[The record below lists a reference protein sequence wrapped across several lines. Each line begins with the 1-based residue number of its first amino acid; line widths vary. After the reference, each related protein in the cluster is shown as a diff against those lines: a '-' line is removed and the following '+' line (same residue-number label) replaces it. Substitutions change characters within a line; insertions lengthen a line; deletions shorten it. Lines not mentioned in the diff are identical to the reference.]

1 MSEARAGAAETPNG
15 GPGHAA
21 APVCMAPAPGRSGWA
36 GVVCGM
42 LAITVTYVFFLI
54 HAEFA
59 LIELFRPLVGE
70 GGLKPLMASLGA
82 GGIAGSL
89 LAAAVFKKSLQRLL
103 LCGAFLLCAL
113 SAFVAGRHPAAGLA
127 PLLGGLTGLGCGLLT
142 VTLACVLGSVLPPA
156 RLGLCVG
163 AGTGL
168 AYALCNMPV
177 LFAASPAAQALVA
190 AAACLLGAALSAR
203 LSPLVADPA
212 RGREH
217 SRGIA
222 WLWVLVFALLIW
234 LDSAAFY
241 VIQHSSALRSHTW
254 EGGWV
259 LWGNAGTHL
268 LGALL
273 AGWLVDRG
281 RRAFPAWAAAAGLII
296 ACVLLSA
303 GDTGPAPRLLYTTGV
318 SFYSTLLVVQAAG
331 PGGPWQA
338 GRLFALAGWVG
349 SALGIGMAQDLAGV
363 PTWFLGVAAG
373 GLGVALALRTRW
385 LAKAAPVL
393 LLGLAGL
400 SQLRAEAPSLLI
412 ARGREVYIA
421 EGCIHCHSQYV
432 RPSEPL
438 DIERWGPASST
449 PLPAEYTPPLPG
461 NRRQGPDLA
470 NVANRR
476 IREWQRLH
484 LIDPQAITPRSRM
497 PSYARLFEGDGEA
510 GQALLDYLCSLGVD
524 TLPARR
530 AFVAAWRPEG
540 GLPAGRASEGRKLYL
555 QVCSNCHGPEGRGDG
570 PLAPRLVMKAADLTR
585 RPLLR
590 LPNGPD
596 GRPPSLELARLIKF
610 GVEGTLMAGHEYLS
624 AQELADLA
632 AHIQALPSGAA
643 AGR

>member
-1 MSEARAGAAETPNG
+1 VG
-15 GPGHAA
+15 GLCA
-21 APVCMAPAPGRSGWA
+21 VLS
-36 GVVCGM
+36 
-42 LAITVTYVFFLI
+42 ITATYVFFLI

-70 GGLKPLMASLGA
+70 GGLMPLMGSLGA

-89 LAAAVFKKSLQRLL
+89 LAAAVFKKSRQRLL
-103 LCGAFLLCAL
+103 LGGAFLLCSL
-113 SAFVAGRHPAAGLA
+113 SALLASPLAAAGLA
-127 PLLGGLTGLGCGLLT
+127 PLLGGLTGLGCGVLT
-142 VTLACVLGSVLPPA
+142 VTLACVLGSVLPPG

-177 LFAASPAAQALVA
+177 LFAASPSAQALAA
-190 AAACLLGAALSAR
+190 AAACLLGAGLSLCLA
-203 LSPLVADPA
+203 PVVAVPS

-217 SRGIA
+217 APGIA

-241 VIQHSSALRSHTW
+241 VIQHSPALRSLTW

-259 LWGNAGTHL
+259 LWGNASTHL

-281 RRAFPAWAAAAGLII
+281 WRALSVWVAAAGLII

-349 SALGIGMAQDLAGV
+349 SALGIGMAQDLSGV
-363 PTWFLGVAAG
+363 PAWFLAVAAVG
-373 GLGVALALRTRW
+373 IGAALALRTRR
-385 LAKAAPVL
+385 LARAVPL
-393 LLGLAGL
+393 LVFGLAGL
-400 SQLRAEAPSLLI
+400 AELRAEDAALLI
-412 ARGREVYIA
+412 TRGREVYIA

-438 DIERWGPASST
+438 DIERWGPAST
-449 PLPAEYTPPLPG
+449 PPLPTELTPPLPG

-484 LIDPQAITPRSRM
+484 LIDPQGITPRSRM
-497 PSYARLFEGDGEA
+497 PSYAHLFEGEGEA
-510 GQALLDYLCSLGVD
+510 GQALLEYLCSLGVD

-530 AFVAAWRPEG
+530 AFVAAWKPKG
-540 GLPAGRASEGRKLYL
+540 GLPEGRSSEGRKLYL
-555 QVCSNCHGPEGRGDG
+555 QVCSNCHGPGGRGDG
-570 PLAPRLVMKAADLTR
+570 PLSPRLVMKPADLAR

-590 LPNGPD
+590 LPDGPD
-596 GRPPSLELARLIKF
+596 GRPPALELARLIKF

-624 AQELADLA
+624 TQELADLA
-632 AHIQALPSGAA
+632 AHIQALPSAAA